1 MAMVF
6 HVSVIMM
13 LTWLGPTQGRHWRVA
28 GASAGGARVSQKNAT
43 YAGRKIS
50 SFKEILYFSI
60 VYHNDIHVT

>member
-13 LTWLGPTQGRHWRVA
+13 LTWLGPTQDAIGGIA

-43 YAGRKIS
+43 YAGRK
-50 SFKEILYFSI
+50 YPFSKKYYI
-60 VYHNDIHVT
+60 FQLFIIMIYM

>member
-6 HVSVIMM
+6 HVSVIMQDAI
-13 LTWLGPTQGRHWRVA
+13 GGIA

-50 SFKEILYFSI
+50 FF
-60 VYHNDIHVT
+60 

>member
-1 MAMVF
+1 MVF

-13 LTWLGPTQGRHWRVA
+13 LTWLGPTQDAIGGIA

-50 SFKEILYFSI
+50 FFKEILYFSI